1 MSTGT
6 QWDPKDFFAP
16 VHFSTPKKGGS
27 GVQDSDTIVLVTGI
41 DALDST
47 FTPDA
52 DVTENVT
59 GDVTGESTLTDLN
72 SSIAVDIQKQRKY
85 IVFETSLHQLMRRC
99 PSCGDVLSEK
109 QWTRKGSQIS
119 VTLTCL
125 KGHCNRWSSQPDV
138 QGSSAG
144 NLLLPAAILF
154 AGSTYQTFA
163 KVAQIFGLAIISES
177 EFYLCQVRTNCYFL
191 LCKMLGKEIKK

>member
-1 MSTGT
+1 MPTGT

-16 VHFSTPKKGGS
+16 VHFSTLKKGGS
-27 GVQDSDTIVLVTGI
+27 GVQDSDTSVLVTGI
-41 DALDST
+41 DALDSK

-85 IVFETSLHQLMRRC
+85 IVFETSLHQLMRRF
-99 PSCGDVLSEK
+99 PSCGDVSSEK

-119 VTLTCL
+119 VTLN
-125 KGHCNRWSSQPDV
+125 K
-138 QGSSAG
+138 
-144 NLLLPAAILF
+144 
-154 AGSTYQTFA
+154 
-163 KVAQIFGLAIISES
+163 
-177 EFYLCQVRTNCYFL
+177 
-191 LCKMLGKEIKK
+191 